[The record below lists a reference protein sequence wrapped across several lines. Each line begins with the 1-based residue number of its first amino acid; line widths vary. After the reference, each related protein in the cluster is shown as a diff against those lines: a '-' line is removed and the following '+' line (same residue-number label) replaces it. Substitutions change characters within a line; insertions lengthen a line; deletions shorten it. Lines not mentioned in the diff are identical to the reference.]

1 VEHKATSY
9 LIEGTLS
16 LNLKSGKLV
25 TQKMRK
31 TFVESN
37 LLIPQMPAVT
47 KTLYIIMAA
56 LQTAVAILGHLV
68 LQKKLQP

>member
-1 VEHKATSY
+1 
-9 LIEGTLS
+9 
-16 LNLKSGKLV
+16 
-25 TQKMRK
+25 
-31 TFVESN
+31 VESN